1 MINSKMKPQP
11 GEGGDCGRDKVWL
24 DPDYIGSS

>member
-11 GEGGDCGRDKVWL
+11 GDGGDCGRDKVWL
-24 DPDYIGSS
+24 DPDYRL